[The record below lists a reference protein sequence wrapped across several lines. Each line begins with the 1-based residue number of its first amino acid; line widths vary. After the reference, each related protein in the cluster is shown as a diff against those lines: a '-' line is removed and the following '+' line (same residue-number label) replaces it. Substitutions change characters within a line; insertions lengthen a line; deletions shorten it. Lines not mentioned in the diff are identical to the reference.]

1 MGVGHQLFV
10 QLQGDTVKMLSLD
23 MSLLSIGRTPDNGL
37 ALPHSSIA
45 IRHAEV
51 RQLEGRWV
59 ITDLGNGETFLAGHR
74 LVPHQP
80 QVLEEGVVVQMGPYV
95 LAYLPAPEAP
105 TPPAEVDALPAAP
118 DFTLSPLAP
127 PRPGLPAPLAEGSAS
142 VYLDY
147 LPAMFSE
154 SEFLA
159 RYLLIF
165 QSIWE
170 PLQHRQDHLDM
181 YFSPATAPERLLGWF
196 AAWLGLEV
204 DPHWPEARKR
214 QWLREAMHL
223 LRWRGTRYGLMRA
236 LEIGCGVTPQ
246 ITENA
251 GGPYSVTVTLPEP
264 DEATSGTTRGD
275 VERLVARHLP
285 AHVRYELR
293 YV

>member
-1 MGVGHQLFV
+1 MSDQLFV

-23 MSLLSIGRTPDNGL
+23 MNLLSIGRTPDNGL
-37 ALPHSSIA
+37 ALPHPSIA

-51 RQLEGRWV
+51 RRLEGQFV
-59 ITDLGNGETFLAGHR
+59 ITDLGNGETFLAGRR

-80 QVLEEGVVVQMGPYV
+80 QVLEEGVVVQIGPYV
-95 LAYLPAPEAP
+95 LAYLPGDEAP
-105 TPPAEVDALPAAP
+105 APPEQVDALPVPRDFTPLPLAAP
-118 DFTLSPLAP
+118 
-127 PRPGLPAPLAEGSAS
+127 RPTLPAPTAEGHASA
-142 VYLDY
+142 YLDY
-147 LPAMFSE
+147 LPALFTE

-181 YFSPATAPERLLGWF
+181 YFSPATTPERFLAWF
-196 AAWLGLEV
+196 ASWLGLEV

-236 LEIGCGVTPQ
+236 LEIGCGVTPL
-246 ITENA
+246 IVEDPA
-251 GGPYSVTVTLPEP
+251 RPYSVSVTLPEP
-264 DEATSGTTRGD
+264 DEGGAGLTREGALK
-275 VERLVARHLP
+275 LVSQHLP
-285 AHVRYELR
+285 AHVKYE
-293 YV
+293 VHFV